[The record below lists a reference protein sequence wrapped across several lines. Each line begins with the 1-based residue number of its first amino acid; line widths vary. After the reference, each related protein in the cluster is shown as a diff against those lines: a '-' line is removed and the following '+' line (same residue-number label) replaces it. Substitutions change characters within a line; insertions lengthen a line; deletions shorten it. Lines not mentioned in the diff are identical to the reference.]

1 MKKNSTQRRLVNR
14 KRFNTSADIELLDKL
29 DKLSLKTEIPK
40 SKLIDKALRLL
51 FKEYEEE

>member
-14 KRFNTSADIELLDKL
+14 KRFNTSVDIELLDKL